1 MNFKQLLSAA
11 ALATLSLVPSQT
23 NAQQLRAKRAPHLLK
38 PQNSTLM
45 LKAQK
50 APLGRELWGNV
61 VKSTRW
67 DNGTPEYGFYSFGA
81 SKSIDINEMFTDD
94 NMYANASGA
103 MVGNRL
109 DVIRY
114 NREQNVMYH
123 YLYNAS
129 TGECEDVSYLTDF
142 SMWAT
147 ETAVSADGK
156 VYGVFFTGDADG
168 NELGIADYASETR
181 TTIGAVSRYYVALGI
196 TKDNVLYGI
205 DPNGNLYSINSTTA
219 KEKLIGSTGVKVSG
233 ANNDWNVQSG
243 EIDQETGIFYWASTD
258 PQGNSA
264 LYTVD
269 LATAKA
275 TKIGDFMHNEQVA
288 MLTIPKETVKDESP
302 ALASDMSL
310 VFDKASLTGKVS
322 FTAPS
327 TTYIGGSLSGSLSY
341 VVSVDGKEMKK
352 GTASAGQ
359 KVEEALTVKRG
370 IHSVA
375 VCFSNAVGN
384 GPKAYANRFVGDDI
398 PLKPTNVKATVD
410 VKTGNVQIAWNA
422 VTQGVNEGYVGDLK
436 YSVERYPDK
445 KTIALSTSATSVSDV
460 LPGGDLAGYY
470 YTVQAIS
477 GQRKSESA
485 KSNSVSFGNVLEPP
499 YYQGFDNASALSTLT
514 VLDENNDGTTWQF
527 LEDDGSNQ
535 SAVSI
540 SYAEVDHDDWLVL
553 PALNLKA
560 GVLYNLSYRVATM
573 GASFPEELEVKYGAE
588 PNAAAMIHEVASK
601 TEYTNDQ
608 YVTVKKE
615 LTVDKDQVVYIG
627 FHCTSNAD
635 WCYQLVLD
643 DIKLEGNSLKAPD
656 ATTKLSATPATDG
669 SLKVRIDFTAPDKA
683 IDGTKLTS
691 DLDVYI
697 LRDGAELQQM
707 SAIKPGQDY
716 YYMDNYAVQG
726 LNTYSIIACN
736 SEGTG
741 RESQSVEAYVGED
754 TPSKVQNIKTS
765 VGDNVITLTWD
776 AVTTGEHGGHM
787 STEGMSYNVYEIFEG
802 DTGADLELINCVEEP
817 KVTIE
822 YNVNEGDQDM
832 INYALSAEN
841 ETGEGPRAMSPG
853 IIVGKPYDLP
863 FEEHFKGGRL
873 DNTMWF
879 IEEKGSEESTFS
891 LMQGFSADGD
901 GGCAGYVSASA
912 KDAALL
918 GSGKISLK
926 GAANPTLVFS
936 TKSTMADAKGKVVVY
951 IRKPDLSE
959 KQLCVVDYS
968 KLDNSAKD
976 WHTTSVTI
984 PAEYTSLP
992 YVMFTFVTSA
1002 AEGESVYFDQ
1012 IYVRDVVAKDLRATL
1027 SAPSKVRKGDK
1038 VTAHVM
1044 VTNMGSVA
1052 VDNYTVNLYAGD
1064 KLVDTKTVKES
1075 LASYASR
1082 TEVLTYSTS
1091 VMDASPLKLK
1101 AEVVVEGEST
1111 PEDNEDTAEVVLN
1124 VSTLTGPDAVTATAS
1139 DESTVVVEWTKVNE
1153 TSDRVTDD
1161 FDAYAAWSKD
1171 SFGDW
1176 TSVYGEKGI
1185 AKGPFSNSYPHPNE
1199 NERFAYT
1206 VVEPSTWLPAELL
1219 DKYACLKPHSGV
1231 HYLASFYSV
1240 ENSQF
1245 IPADNWLI
1253 SPSLS
1258 GEAQT
1263 VSFWANNFNSQGTKY
1278 TENFEVLYSTSGI
1291 TLDDFKSTGKKFEAT
1306 TGEWKEYTVDLPAGA
1321 TYFAIHNNT
1330 ADTYMFMID
1339 DVTYTAG
1346 CGKVLGYNVY
1356 RDGKLLKR
1364 IEPNAELR
1372 ITDKA
1377 PSGKHTYAVSALYA
1391 GGESEATKSA
1401 VVTDINGVVNAIDG
1415 TFDVFTVDGKR
1426 IAKGVTSLDGIARGF
1441 YIVNGKKVVRK

>member
-38 PQNSTLM
+38 PHNSTLM

-109 DVIRY
+109 DIIKY

-288 MLTIPKETVKDESP
+288 MLTIPKETVKDEAP

-341 VVSVDGKEMKK
+341 VVSVDGKETKK

-375 VCFSNAVGN
+375 VCFSNAAGN
-384 GPKAYANRFVGDDI
+384 GPKAYANRFIGDDI

-422 VTQGVNEGYVGDLK
+422 VTEGVNEGYVGDMK
-436 YSVERYPDK
+436 YSVVRYPDS
-445 KTIALSTSATSVSDV
+445 KTIAQSTSATSVSDV

-527 LEDDGSNQ
+527 LENDGSNQ

-683 IDGTKLTS
+683 IDGSKLTS

-822 YNVNEGDQDM
+822 YDVNEGDQDM

-1038 VTAHVM
+1038 VTARVT

-1364 IEPNAELR
+1364 VEPNAELR

-1426 IAKGVTSLDGIARGF
+1426 IAKGVRSLDGIARGF

>member
-81 SKSIDINEMFTDD
+81 SKSIDINELFTDD

-288 MLTIPKETVKDESP
+288 MLTIPKETVKDEAP

-341 VVSVDGKEMKK
+341 VVSVDGKEAKK

-384 GPKAYANRFVGDDI
+384 GPKAYANRFIGDDI

-422 VTQGVNEGYVGDLK
+422 VTEGVNEGYVGDLK

-445 KTIALSTSATSVSDV
+445 KTIAQSTSATSVSDV

-588 PNAAAMIHEVASK
+588 PTAAAMIHEVASK

-683 IDGTKLTS
+683 IDGSKLTS

-822 YNVNEGDQDM
+822 YDVNEGDQDM

-1064 KLVDTKTVKES
+1064 KMVDTKTVKES

-1082 TEVLTYSTS
+1082 TEVLTYNTS

-1330 ADTYMFMID
+1330 ADTYMFMLD

-1426 IAKGVTSLDGIARGF
+1426 IAKGVTSLDGISRGF

>member
-23 NAQQLRAKRAPHLLK
+23 NAQQLRAKKAPHLLK
-38 PQNSTLM
+38 PHNSTLM

-142 SMWAT
+142 SLWAT
-147 ETAVSADGK
+147 ETAVSADNK
-156 VYGVFFTGDADG
+156 VYGVFFTGDAEG
-168 NELGIADYASETR
+168 TELGIADYANETR
-181 TTIGAVSRYYVALGI
+181 TAIGTVSRYYVALGI

-205 DPNGNLYSINSTTA
+205 DTNGNLYSINSTTA

-288 MLTIPKETVKDESP
+288 MLTIPKETVKDEAP

-322 FTAPS
+322 FTAPF

-341 VVSVDGKEMKK
+341 VVSVDGKETKK

-375 VCFSNAVGN
+375 VCFSNAAGN
-384 GPKAYANRFVGDDI
+384 GPKAYVNRFVGDDI

-422 VTQGVNEGYVGDLK
+422 VTQGVNEGYVGDMK
-436 YSVERYPDK
+436 YSVVRYPDS
-445 KTIALSTSATSVSDV
+445 KTIAQSTSATSVSDV

-527 LEDDGSNQ
+527 LENDGSNQ

-540 SYAEVDHDDWLVL
+540 SYADVDHDDWLVL
-553 PALNLKA
+553 PALNLKS

-683 IDGTKLTS
+683 IDGSKLTS

-822 YNVNEGDQDM
+822 YDVNEGDQDM

-1124 VSTLTGPDAVTATAS
+1124 VSTLTSPDAVTATAS

>member
-11 ALATLSLVPSQT
+11 ALATLSFVPSQT
-23 NAQQLRAKRAPHLLK
+23 NAQQLRAKKAPHLLK

-114 NREQNVMYH
+114 NREQHVMYH
-123 YLYNAS
+123 YLYNAT
-129 TGECEDVSYLTDF
+129 TGECENVSYLTDY
-142 SMWAT
+142 SLWAT
-147 ETAVSADGK
+147 ETAVSADNK

-168 NELGIADYASETR
+168 NELGIADYAKETR

-288 MLTIPKETVKDESP
+288 MLTIPKETVKDAAP

-310 VFDKASLTGKVS
+310 AFDKASLTGKVC

-341 VVSVDGKEMKK
+341 VVSVDGKETKK

-384 GPKAYANRFVGDDI
+384 GPKAYVNRFIGDDI

-422 VTQGVNEGYVGDLK
+422 VTQGVNEGYVGDMK
-436 YSVERYPDK
+436 YSVVRYPDS
-445 KTIALSTSATSVSDV
+445 KTIAQSTSATSVSDV

-527 LEDDGSNQ
+527 LENDGSNQ

-540 SYAEVDHDDWLVL
+540 SYADVDHDDWLVL

-683 IDGTKLTS
+683 IDGSKLTS

-822 YNVNEGDQDM
+822 YDVNEGDQDM

-1002 AEGESVYFDQ
+1002 AEGESVYLDQ

-1038 VTAHVM
+1038 VTARVT

-1139 DESTVVVEWTKVNE
+1139 DESTVVVEWTKVSE

-1206 VVEPSTWLPAELL
+1206 VVEPSTWLPDDLL
-1219 DKYACLKPHSGV
+1219 DKYACLKPHSGI

-1330 ADTYMFMID
+1330 ADTYMFMLD

-1364 IEPNAELR
+1364 VEPNAELR

-1415 TFDVFTVDGKR
+1415 AFDVFTVDGKR

>member
-38 PQNSTLM
+38 PHNSTLM

-288 MLTIPKETVKDESP
+288 MLTIPKEAVKDEAP

-310 VFDKASLTGKVS
+310 VFDKASLTGTVS

-341 VVSVDGKEMKK
+341 VVSVDGKETKK

-370 IHSVA
+370 IHSVS
-375 VCFSNAVGN
+375 VCFSNAAGN
-384 GPKAYANRFVGDDI
+384 GPKAYANRFIGDDI

-436 YSVERYPDK
+436 YSIVRYPDNK
-445 KTIALSTSATSVSDV
+445 AIATATVATSVSDM

-683 IDGTKLTS
+683 IDGSKLTS

-802 DTGADLELINCVEEP
+802 DTGADLELIDCVEEP
-817 KVTIE
+817 KINIE

-1064 KLVDTKTVKES
+1064 KMVDTKTVKES

-1082 TEVLTYSTS
+1082 TEVLTYNTS

-1330 ADTYMFMID
+1330 ADTYMFMLD

-1364 IEPNAELR
+1364 VEPNAELR

>member
-11 ALATLSLVPSQT
+11 ALATLTLVPSQT
-23 NAQQLRAKRAPHLLK
+23 NAQQLRAKKAPHLLK
-38 PQNSTLM
+38 PHNSTLM

-50 APLGRELWGNV
+50 VPLGRELWGNV

-288 MLTIPKETVKDESP
+288 MLTIPKETVKDEAP

-341 VVSVDGKEMKK
+341 VVSVDGKETKK

-375 VCFSNAVGN
+375 VCFSNAAGN
-384 GPKAYANRFVGDDI
+384 GPKAYINSFIGDDI
-398 PLKPTNVKATVD
+398 PLKPANVKATVD

-422 VTQGVNEGYVGDLK
+422 VTEGVNEGYVGDMK

-445 KTIALSTSATSVSDV
+445 KTIAQSTSATSVSDV

-527 LEDDGSNQ
+527 LENDGSNQ

-635 WCYQLVLD
+635 RYYQLVLD

-683 IDGTKLTS
+683 IDGSKLTS

-822 YNVNEGDQDM
+822 YDVNEGDQDM

-879 IEEKGSEESTFS
+879 IEEQGSEESTFS

-976 WHTTSVTI
+976 WHTTSVII

-1038 VTAHVM
+1038 VTARVM

-1075 LASYASR
+1075 LASYASH
-1082 TEVLTYSTS
+1082 TEVLTYNTS

-1111 PEDNEDTAEVVLN
+1111 PEDNEDAAEVVLN
-1124 VSTLTGPDAVTATAS
+1124 ASTLTGPDAVTATAA

-1206 VVEPSTWLPAELL
+1206 IVEPSTWLPAELL

-1364 IEPNAELR
+1364 VEPNAELR

-1415 TFDVFTVDGKR
+1415 AFDVFTVDGKR

>member
-11 ALATLSLVPSQT
+11 ALATLTLVPSQT

-38 PQNSTLM
+38 PQNTTLM

-264 LYTVD
+264 LYTVN

-288 MLTIPKETVKDESP
+288 MLTIPKETVKDAAP

-310 VFDKASLTGKVS
+310 AFDKASLTGKVS

-341 VVSVDGKEMKK
+341 VVSVDGKETKK

-375 VCFSNAVGN
+375 VCFSNAAGN
-384 GPKAYANRFVGDDI
+384 GPKSYVNRFVGDDI

-410 VKTGNVQIAWNA
+410 VKTGTVQIAWNA
-422 VTQGVNEGYVGDLK
+422 VTNGVNEGYVGDMK

-445 KTIALSTSATSVSDV
+445 KTIAQSTSATSVSDV

-683 IDGTKLTS
+683 IDGSKLTS

-822 YNVNEGDQDM
+822 YDVNEGDQDM

-879 IEEKGSEESTFS
+879 IEEKGSEGSTFS

-1306 TGEWKEYTVDLPAGA
+1306 TGGWKEYTVDLPAGA

-1364 IEPNAELR
+1364 VEPNAELR

-1426 IAKGVTSLDGIARGF
+1426 IAKGVRSLDGIARGF

>member
-38 PQNSTLM
+38 PHNSTLM

-81 SKSIDINEMFTDD
+81 SKSIDINELFTDD

-109 DVIRY
+109 DIIKY

-288 MLTIPKETVKDESP
+288 MLTIPKETVKDEAP

-341 VVSVDGKEMKK
+341 VVSVDGKETKK

-375 VCFSNAVGN
+375 VCFSNAAGN
-384 GPKAYANRFVGDDI
+384 GPKAYANRFIGDDI

-422 VTQGVNEGYVGDLK
+422 VTEGVNEGYVGDMK
-436 YSVERYPDK
+436 YSVVRYPDS
-445 KTIALSTSATSVSDV
+445 KTIAQSTSATSVSDV

-527 LEDDGSNQ
+527 LENDGSNQ

-741 RESQSVEAYVGED
+741 RESKSVEAYVGED

-822 YNVNEGDQDM
+822 YDVNEGDQDM

-951 IRKPDLSE
+951 IRKPDISE

-1038 VTAHVM
+1038 VTARVM

-1206 VVEPSTWLPAELL
+1206 VVEPSTWLPDDLL
-1219 DKYACLKPHSGV
+1219 DKYACLKPHSGI

-1401 VVTDINGVVNAIDG
+1401 VVTDINGVVNATDG
-1415 TFDVFTVDGKR
+1415 AFDVFTVDGKR
-1426 IAKGVTSLDGIARGF
+1426 IAKGITSLEGIARGF

>member
-23 NAQQLRAKRAPHLLK
+23 NAQQTRPKGMPHLLK
-38 PQNSTLM
+38 PHNSTLM

-50 APLGRELWGNV
+50 VPLGRELWGNV

-67 DNGTPEYGFYSFGA
+67 DSGTPEYGFYSFGA
-81 SKSIDINEMFTDD
+81 SGSIDINELFIDD

-114 NREQNVMYH
+114 NREQHVMYH

-288 MLTIPKETVKDESP
+288 MLTIPKETVKDEAP

-341 VVSVDGKEMKK
+341 VVSVDGKETKK

-375 VCFSNAVGN
+375 VCFSNAAGN
-384 GPKAYANRFVGDDI
+384 GPKAYVNKFIGDDI

-422 VTQGVNEGYVGDLK
+422 VTEGVNEGYVGDLK

-445 KTIALSTSATSVSDV
+445 KTIAQSTSATSVSDV
-460 LPGGDLAGYY
+460 LPSGDLAGYY

-741 RESQSVEAYVGED
+741 RESKSVEAYVGED

-822 YNVNEGDQDM
+822 YDVNEGDQDM

-951 IRKPDLSE
+951 IRKPDISE

-1082 TEVLTYSTS
+1082 TEALTYSTS

-1153 TSDRVTDD
+1153 TSDRVTSD

-1330 ADTYMFMID
+1330 ADTYMFMLD

-1364 IEPNAELR
+1364 VEPNAELR

-1426 IAKGVTSLDGIARGF
+1426 IAKGVTSLDGLARGF

>member
-11 ALATLSLVPSQT
+11 ALATLSFVPSQT

-38 PQNSTLM
+38 PQNTTLM

-81 SKSIDINEMFTDD
+81 SKSIDINELFTDD

-288 MLTIPKETVKDESP
+288 MLTIPKETVKDEAP

-341 VVSVDGKEMKK
+341 VVSVDGKETKK

-370 IHSVA
+370 IHSVS
-375 VCFSNAVGN
+375 VCFSNAAGN
-384 GPKAYANRFVGDDI
+384 GPKAYANRFIGDDI
-398 PLKPTNVKATVD
+398 PLKPANVKATVD

-422 VTQGVNEGYVGDLK
+422 VTEGVNEGYVGDMK

-445 KTIALSTSATSVSDV
+445 KTIAQSTSATSVSDV

-527 LEDDGSNQ
+527 LENDGSNQ

-635 WCYQLVLD
+635 RYYQLVLD

-683 IDGTKLTS
+683 IDGSKLTS

-736 SEGTG
+736 SEGSG
-741 RESQSVEAYVGED
+741 RESKSVEAYVGED

-822 YNVNEGDQDM
+822 YDVNEGDQDM
-832 INYALSAEN
+832 INYALGAEN
-841 ETGEGPRAMSPG
+841 SVGEGPRAMSPG

-873 DNTMWF
+873 DNSMWF

-936 TKSTMADAKGKVVVY
+936 TKSTLADAKGKVVVY

-1027 SAPSKVRKGDK
+1027 SVPSKVRKGDK
-1038 VTAHVM
+1038 VTARVM

-1064 KLVDTKTVKES
+1064 KMVDTKTVKES

-1091 VMDASPLKLK
+1091 VVDASPLKLK

-1111 PEDNEDTAEVVLN
+1111 PEDNEDAAEVVLN
-1124 VSTLTGPDAVTATAS
+1124 ASTLTGPDAVTATAT

-1153 TSDRVTDD
+1153 TSDRVTDG

-1199 NERFAYT
+1199 NQRFAYT
-1206 VVEPSTWLPAELL
+1206 VVEPSTWLPTELL

-1330 ADTYMFMID
+1330 ADTYMFMLD
-1339 DVTYTAG
+1339 DVTFTAG

-1364 IEPNAELR
+1364 VEPNAELR

-1401 VVTDINGVVNAIDG
+1401 VVTDINGVVNAIDAA
-1415 TFDVFTVDGKR
+1415 FDVFTVDGKR

>member
-269 LATAKA
+269 LATAKT

-288 MLTIPKETVKDESP
+288 MLTIPKETVKDEAP

-341 VVSVDGKEMKK
+341 VVSVDGKETKK

-375 VCFSNAVGN
+375 VCFSNAAGN
-384 GPKAYANRFVGDDI
+384 GPKAYANRFIGDDI

-422 VTQGVNEGYVGDLK
+422 VTEGVNEGYVGDMK
-436 YSVERYPDK
+436 YSVVRYPDS
-445 KTIALSTSATSVSDV
+445 KTIAQSTSATSVSDV

-527 LEDDGSNQ
+527 LENDGSNQ

-683 IDGTKLTS
+683 IDGSKLTS

-802 DTGADLELINCVEEP
+802 DTGADLELIDCVEEP
-817 KVTIE
+817 KINIE

-926 GAANPTLVFS
+926 GVANPTLVFS

-1038 VTAHVM
+1038 VTARVM

-1075 LASYASR
+1075 LASYASH

-1091 VMDASPLKLK
+1091 VVDASPLKLK

-1111 PEDNEDTAEVVLN
+1111 PEDNEDAAEVVLN
-1124 VSTLTGPDAVTATAS
+1124 ASTLTGPDAVTATAA

-1153 TSDRVTDD
+1153 TSDRVTDG
-1161 FDAYAAWSKD
+1161 FDVYAAWSKD

-1185 AKGPFSNSYPHPNE
+1185 AKGPFSKTYPHPNE
-1199 NERFAYT
+1199 NQRFAYT
-1206 VVEPSTWLPAELL
+1206 VVEPSTWLPTELL
-1219 DKYACLKPHSGV
+1219 DKYACLKPHSGI

-1330 ADTYMFMID
+1330 ADTYMFMLD

-1364 IEPNAELR
+1364 VEPDAELR

-1401 VVTDINGVVNAIDG
+1401 VVTDINGIVNAIDG
-1415 TFDVFTVDGKR
+1415 AFDVFTVDGKR
-1426 IAKGVTSLDGIARGF
+1426 IAKGVKSLDGIARGF

>member
-11 ALATLSLVPSQT
+11 ALATLTLVPSQT

-81 SKSIDINEMFTDD
+81 SKSIDINELFTDD

-129 TGECEDVSYLTDF
+129 TGECEDISYLTDF

-288 MLTIPKETVKDESP
+288 MLTIPKETVKDEAP

-341 VVSVDGKEMKK
+341 VVSVDGKETKK

-375 VCFSNAVGN
+375 VCFSNAAGN
-384 GPKAYANRFVGDDI
+384 GPKAYANRFIGDDI

-422 VTQGVNEGYVGDLK
+422 VTNGVNEGYVGDLK

-445 KTIALSTSATSVSDV
+445 KTIAQSTSATSVSDV

-635 WCYQLVLD
+635 RYYQLVLD

-683 IDGTKLTS
+683 IDGSKLTS

-822 YNVNEGDQDM
+822 YDVNEGDQDM

-1038 VTAHVM
+1038 VTARVT

-1258 GEAQT
+1258 GESQT

-1291 TLDDFKSTGKKFEAT
+1291 TLDDFKSTDKKFEAT

-1330 ADTYMFMID
+1330 ADTYMFMLD

-1364 IEPNAELR
+1364 VEPNAELR

-1426 IAKGVTSLDGIARGF
+1426 IAKGVTSLDGLARGF

>member
-11 ALATLSLVPSQT
+11 ALATLTLVPSLT

-50 APLGRELWGNV
+50 VPLGRELWGNV

-81 SKSIDINEMFTDD
+81 SGSIDINELFTDD

-103 MVGNRL
+103 MVANRL

-114 NREQNVMYH
+114 NREQHVMYH
-123 YLYNAS
+123 YLYNAT
-129 TGECEDVSYLTDF
+129 TGECENVSYLTDY
-142 SMWAT
+142 SLWAT
-147 ETAVSADGK
+147 ETAVSADNK
-156 VYGVFFTGDADG
+156 VYGVFFTGDAEG
-168 NELGIADYASETR
+168 TELGIADYANETR
-181 TTIGAVSRYYVALGI
+181 TAIGTVSRYYVALGI

-205 DPNGNLYSINSTTA
+205 DTNGNLYSINSTTA
-219 KEKLIGSTGVKVSG
+219 KEKFIGSTGVKVSG

-288 MLTIPKETVKDESP
+288 MLTIPKETVKDEAP

-341 VVSVDGKEMKK
+341 VVSVDGKETKK

-375 VCFSNAVGN
+375 VCFSNAAGN
-384 GPKAYANRFVGDDI
+384 GPKAYANRFIGDDI

-422 VTQGVNEGYVGDLK
+422 VTQGVNEGYVGDMK
-436 YSVERYPDK
+436 YSVVRYPDK
-445 KTIALSTSATSVSDV
+445 KTIAQSTSATSVSDV
-460 LPGGDLAGYY
+460 LPGGDLTGYY

-683 IDGTKLTS
+683 IDGSKLTS

-822 YNVNEGDQDM
+822 YDVNEGDQDM

-901 GGCAGYVSASA
+901 GGCAGYVSASD

-1082 TEVLTYSTS
+1082 TEVLTYNTS

-1139 DESTVVVEWTKVNE
+1139 DESTVVVEWTKVSE

-1171 SFGDW
+1171 SFGEW

-1206 VVEPSTWLPAELL
+1206 VVEPSTWLPTELL
-1219 DKYACLKPHSGV
+1219 DKYACLKPHSGI

-1263 VSFWANNFNSQGTKY
+1263 VSFWANNFNAQGTKY
-1278 TENFEVLYSTSGI
+1278 SENFEVLYSTSGI

-1364 IEPNAELR
+1364 VEPNAELR

>member
-11 ALATLSLVPSQT
+11 ALATLSLVPSLT
-23 NAQQLRAKRAPHLLK
+23 NAQQARPKGMPHLLK
-38 PQNSTLM
+38 PHNSTLM

-50 APLGRELWGNV
+50 VPLGRELWGNV

-109 DVIRY
+109 DVIKY

-288 MLTIPKETVKDESP
+288 MLTIPKETVKDEAP

-341 VVSVDGKEMKK
+341 VVSVDGKETKK

-375 VCFSNAVGN
+375 VCFSNAAGN
-384 GPKAYANRFVGDDI
+384 GPKAYANRFIGDDI

-422 VTQGVNEGYVGDLK
+422 VTNGVNEGYVGDLK

-445 KTIALSTSATSVSDV
+445 KTIAQSTSATSVSDV

-683 IDGTKLTS
+683 IDGSKLTS

-741 RESQSVEAYVGED
+741 RESKSVEAYVGED

-822 YNVNEGDQDM
+822 YDVNEGDQDM

-1038 VTAHVM
+1038 VTARVM

-1064 KLVDTKTVKES
+1064 KMVDTKTVKES
-1075 LASYASR
+1075 LASYASH

-1091 VMDASPLKLK
+1091 VVDASPLKLK

-1111 PEDNEDTAEVVLN
+1111 PEDNEDAAEVVLN
-1124 VSTLTGPDAVTATAS
+1124 ASTLTGPDAVTATAS

-1153 TSDRVTDD
+1153 TSDCVTDG

-1330 ADTYMFMID
+1330 ADTYMFMLD

-1364 IEPNAELR
+1364 VEPNAELR

-1426 IAKGVTSLDGIARGF
+1426 IAKGVKSLDGIARGF

>member
-38 PQNSTLM
+38 PHNSTLM

-81 SKSIDINEMFTDD
+81 SGSIDINELFTDD

-103 MVGNRL
+103 MVANRL

-114 NREQNVMYH
+114 NREQHVMYH
-123 YLYNAS
+123 YLYNAT
-129 TGECEDVSYLTDF
+129 TGECENVSYLTDY
-142 SMWAT
+142 SLWAT
-147 ETAVSADGK
+147 ETAVSADNK
-156 VYGVFFTGDADG
+156 VYGVFFTGDAEG
-168 NELGIADYASETR
+168 TELGIADYANETR
-181 TTIGAVSRYYVALGI
+181 TAIGTVSRYYVALGI

-258 PQGNSA
+258 PQGRSS

-288 MLTIPKETVKDESP
+288 MLTIPKETVKDEAP

-341 VVSVDGKEMKK
+341 VVSVDGKETKK

-375 VCFSNAVGN
+375 VCFSNAAGN

-422 VTQGVNEGYVGDLK
+422 VTQGVNEGYVGDMK
-436 YSVERYPDK
+436 YSVVRYPDS
-445 KTIALSTSATSVSDV
+445 KTIAQSTSATSVSDV

-527 LEDDGSNQ
+527 LENDGSNQ

-683 IDGTKLTS
+683 IDGSKLTS

-741 RESQSVEAYVGED
+741 RESKSVEAYVGED

-822 YNVNEGDQDM
+822 YDVNEGDQDM

-951 IRKPDLSE
+951 IRKPDISE

-976 WHTTSVTI
+976 WYTTSVTI

-1038 VTAHVM
+1038 VTARVM

-1082 TEVLTYSTS
+1082 TEVLTYNTS

-1111 PEDNEDTAEVVLN
+1111 PEDNEDAAEVVLN

-1206 VVEPSTWLPAELL
+1206 VVEPSTWIPTELL

-1330 ADTYMFMID
+1330 ADTYMFMLD

-1364 IEPNAELR
+1364 VEPNAELR

-1426 IAKGVTSLDGIARGF
+1426 IAKGVRSLDGIARGF